1 MQKKMTTL
9 IPPQEHEV
17 LLKTMLTMDDKVDQ
31 LLPLLDLLND
41 PDHPMSEL
49 GKALIEVLQR
59 ISEDLRQ
66 ATSLREEHRA
76 GLDQASETNAALSQM
91 LTAISGQLQAIR
103 AENRSLKKQISE
115 IHGLMFSSVD

>member
-9 IPPQEHEV
+9 TPPQEHEV

-76 GLDQASETNAALSQM
+76 ALDQANETNAALSQM
-91 LTAISGQLQAIR
+91 LKAISGQLQEIR
-103 AENRSLKKQISE
+103 AESRSLKQQISE
-115 IHGLMFSSVD
+115 IHGLMFSPVD

>member
-1 MQKKMTTL
+1 MTTL
-9 IPPQEHEV
+9 TPPQEHEV

-66 ATSLREEHRA
+66 ATSLREEHRV

-91 LTAISGQLQAIR
+91 LKAISGQLQEIR
-103 AENRSLKKQISE
+103 AESRSLKQQISE
-115 IHGLMFSSVD
+115 IHGLMFSPVD

>member
-1 MQKKMTTL
+1 MHKKMTTL
-9 IPPQEHEV
+9 TPPQENEV

-49 GKALIEVLQR
+49 GKALIEALQR

-66 ATSLREEHRA
+66 ATSLRDEHRA
-76 GLDQASETNAALSQM
+76 ALDQANETNAALSQM
-91 LTAISGQLQAIR
+91 LKTISGQLQEIR
-103 AENRSLKKQISE
+103 AENSSLKQQISE
-115 IHGLMFSSVD
+115 IHGLMFSPVD

>member
-1 MQKKMTTL
+1 MPSLTL
-9 IPPQEHEV
+9 PQEHEV
-17 LLKTMLTMDDKVDQ
+17 LLKTMLTMDDKMDQ

-41 PDHPMSEL
+41 PNHPMSEL

-59 ISEDLRQ
+59 ISKDLRQ

-115 IHGLMFSSVD
+115 IHGLMFSPVD